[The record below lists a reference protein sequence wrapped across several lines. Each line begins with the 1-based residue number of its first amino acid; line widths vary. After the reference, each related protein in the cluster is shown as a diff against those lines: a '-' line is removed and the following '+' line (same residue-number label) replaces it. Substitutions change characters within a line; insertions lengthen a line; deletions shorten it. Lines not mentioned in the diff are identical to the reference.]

1 MRRVVFVDLCAAAAP
16 VLHVASATGWRKGT
30 FAVCVN
36 ASATDDE
43 MSATPIMT
51 KFIMG
56 CRFPPTLLGVNVIL
70 QYQIVCGSMR
80 E

>member
-1 MRRVVFVDLCAAAAP
+1 MRRVVFVDLRAAAAP

-56 CRFPPTLLGVNVIL
+56 SIPANSSRRQCDL